1 MGNCGSDDGRP
12 IVLVFDCI
20 SLGTHEIS
28 TMDGLKLKKAVD
40 ELARRL
46 NVPSYY
52 IKDVLYKYTL
62 LDKYSKIRDLNLP
75 DGAVLNVKFSN

>member
-12 IVLVFDCI
+12 IILVFDCI

-28 TMDGLKLKKAVD
+28 TMDGLKLKKPIE

-46 NVPSYY
+46 NVPTYY
-52 IKDVLYKYTL
+52 IKDVLYKYNT
-62 LDKYSKIRDLNLP
+62 LDKSAKIKDLNLP
-75 DGAVLNVKFSN
+75 DGAVLSVKFSK